1 MIATIVLDIDTEIR
15 SKMLKYGSVW
25 QCNDCDYKSQ
35 KSCNVYKHIE
45 SRHVEPQL
53 YECLF
58 CAKIL
63 RGINSF
69 NVHMSNS
76 HRDVKN
82 K

>member
-1 MIATIVLDIDTEIR
+1 MIIVLDAESEIK
-15 SKMLKYGSVW
+15 SKMIKYGGIW

-45 SRHVEPQL
+45 CRHVVPQL
-53 YECLF
+53 YECNF
-58 CAKIL
+58 CGKIL

-69 NVHMSNS
+69 NVHMSNV
-76 HRDVKN
+76 HRDLKN